1 VQPGGKGGGIE
12 RDALDRIEADRR
24 HTHRALHL
32 RLHHG
37 WTFARDRIARCVAC
51 GIGLAFGDV
60 ATAAETTNEFWPEL
74 QAWWRLNSS
83 TQLLFN
89 PAPTHSRDSDDRTA
103 VEWGLYVDYR
113 VPKDPIS
120 YRLGYVYSVSNP
132 DASSRSI
139 EHRIV
144 MDFNY
149 RWKIG
154 EAGLLTD
161 RTRLDLRDK
170 EGSTSQRL
178 RNRVQYEYESKLG
191 EFGFVPYSN
200 FELYYDTRYDT
211 IARYKFELGAT
222 FIFSPEVELT
232 PYYSRQTDTQPERQY
247 VNAFGLM
254 LALRF

>member
-1 VQPGGKGGGIE
+1 VNHSDSPST
-12 RDALDRIEADRR
+12 L
-24 HTHRALHL
+24 HRLAPLVA
-32 RLHHG
+32 G
-37 WTFARDRIARCVAC
+37 SVAC
-51 GIGLAFGDV
+51 ALAGS
-60 ATAAETTNEFWPEL
+60 AAAAETTEEFWPEL
-74 QAWWRLNSS
+74 QAWWRLNPS

-89 PAPTHSRDSDDRTA
+89 PAPTRSKDSDERTA
-103 VEWGLYVDYR
+103 VDWGVYLDYR
-113 VPKDPIS
+113 IPQDPIS
-120 YRLGYVYSVSNP
+120 YRIGYVYSVSNP
-132 DASSRSI
+132 ETPQSRTT
-139 EHRIV
+139 ENRIV

-154 EAGLLTD
+154 GAGLLTD

-191 EFGFVPYSN
+191 ELGFVPYSS
-200 FELYYDTRYDT
+200 FELYYDTRYDA

-232 PYYSRQTDTQPERQY
+232 PYYGRQTDTHPQRQY
-247 VNAFGLM
+247 VNALGLM